1 MKKSLIALL
10 LITSASSY
18 ADKIP
23 VSIENVIA
31 GTNAREHSL
40 KNGELTVRYDRSKVT
55 QDMATAMFDW
65 ICNDYFMNKWKPET
79 IKRVTLLNITR
90 DQGYKIDAGGNECK
104 KSGSMTFEQE
114 KAYKAN
120 IIENATQF

>member
-65 ICNDYFMNKWKPET
+65 ICRNFGRGFNSRQLHHFLVKQS
-79 IKRVTLLNITR
+79 LLKT
-90 DQGYKIDAGGNECK
+90 
-104 KSGSMTFEQE
+104 T
-114 KAYKAN
+114 KAAPHKGCGLFYV
-120 IIENATQF
+120 